1 MKRRDILKWL
11 TIAPLALWAVP
22 LHSFAGSN
30 VFKDSNL
37 FIEIGVSTIINA
49 TGKLTYMSGSLMH
62 PDVVKT
68 IREASNY
75 FCMMVIIISL
85 MVHPIFKTASL
96 RFARLSSSRIELTQT
111 HRNNLRSLQGLF
123 MLVCFNKLACSASS
137 QK

>member
-1 MKRRDILKWL
+1 
-11 TIAPLALWAVP
+11 VP

-37 FIEIGVSTIINA
+37 FNEIGVRTIINA

-68 IREASNY
+68 IREASNH

-85 MVHPIFKTASL
+85 MVHPIFVKHQVALDLILKYFLIEIQCRDILIMVNYISL
-96 RFARLSSSRIELTQT
+96 KHLKIQ
-111 HRNNLRSLQGLF
+111 
-123 MLVCFNKLACSASS
+123 S
-137 QK
+137 QRMVLN